1 MGPSFSEWVTRPRQI
16 LIIFA
21 ITLAVAAI
29 STSNKIHRC
38 HASKQAK
45 YGTHKFKMRS
55 HSVEAADGL
64 QLNED
69 AVRLMAK
76 EARAATTASG
86 IHAALTGKEA
96 TIVNQIS
103 DQLVESVVEEDLEAE
118 MAEELGIRGEA
129 EGPEETSS
137 GATEPAGGGQGTA
150 KAGDGVDPSEKNL
163 KHSKHSKHRSSARS
177 KAGNFCPAIH
187 RAKDGSCDRTSVPES
202 LHKHFKGSFDNDLIL
217 TSTSLKDKRVIA
229 VSSSPGK
236 SRKSKLA
243 DVTKGL
249 LDLLPPQD
257 VIFGKNFT
265 RCAVIGS
272 SGILLRY
279 HNGKEI
285 DGHDMVLRFNSARTK
300 GFEKHVGGKT
310 THRLTNSRNFGFRES
325 KSEQVLVHLRTPGAM
340 RALIQRLKQKNK
352 SVLYGL
358 NPQWYSYMD
367 KNLNFLSTSG
377 LNGILIALHR
387 CESVR
392 LYGFHVHPRHGVP
405 YHYYNVKDKPAN
417 VGRDD
422 NEWLVV
428 KHLIEND
435 FVELGEPCILECN
448 LNESEC
454 QKCIKENQ

>member
-137 GATEPAGGGQGTA
+137 GATEPAGGG
-150 KAGDGVDPSEKNL
+150 AGD
-163 KHSKHSKHRSSARS
+163 SKGWGRGRPFREELEALQ
-177 KAGNFCPAIH
+177 ALQAP
-187 RAKDGSCDRTSVPES
+187 
-202 LHKHFKGSFDNDLIL
+202 
-217 TSTSLKDKRVIA
+217 
-229 VSSSPGK
+229 
-236 SRKSKLA
+236 
-243 DVTKGL
+243 L
-249 LDLLPPQD
+249 LGPVQGRQLLP
-257 VIFGKNFT
+257 
-265 RCAVIGS
+265 S
-272 SGILLRY
+272 
-279 HNGKEI
+279 H
-285 DGHDMVLRFNSARTK
+285 
-300 GFEKHVGGKT
+300 
-310 THRLTNSRNFGFRES
+310 
-325 KSEQVLVHLRTPGAM
+325 TPG
-340 RALIQRLKQKNK
+340 QRR
-352 SVLYGL
+352 VL
-358 NPQWYSYMD
+358 
-367 KNLNFLSTSG
+367 
-377 LNGILIALHR
+377 
-387 CESVR
+387 
-392 LYGFHVHPRHGVP
+392 
-405 YHYYNVKDKPAN
+405 
-417 VGRDD
+417 
-422 NEWLVV
+422 
-428 KHLIEND
+428 
-435 FVELGEPCILECN
+435 
-448 LNESEC
+448 
-454 QKCIKENQ
+454 